1 MIRKT
6 LKDWTLSDGTH
17 IPTDNIIAIAS
28 GPMHKD
34 EVGVLYIHAV
44 KHTIMIELSRR
55 YSLMPTLSKHS
66 DGQKCATQKC
76 VTETESWIASTN
88 WFL

>member
-1 MIRKT
+1 MTRKT

-17 IPTDNIIAIAS
+17 IPADNIIAIAS

-44 KHTIMIELSRR
+44 KHAIMNGLFRR
-55 YSLMPTLSKHS
+55 YSQTLTLSKHS
-66 DGQKCATQKC
+66 DSQKC
-76 VTETESWIASTN
+76 VTETESWIASSTN